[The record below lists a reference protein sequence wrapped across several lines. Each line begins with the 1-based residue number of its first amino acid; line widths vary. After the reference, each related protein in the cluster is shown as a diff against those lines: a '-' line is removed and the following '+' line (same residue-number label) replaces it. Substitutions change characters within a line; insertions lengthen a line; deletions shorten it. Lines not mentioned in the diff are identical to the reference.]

1 MSEQQTLSDYLPTIK
16 EGDKVLLRGSKNII
30 TKHGVAKVTK
40 TQIVINGNKRFK
52 LNDGSEIGGI
62 KYAPLMIVVPTE
74 ENRQAELAGRLER
87 WAKGQFPEA
96 FAKLS
101 TDQQLEIYKSVTAQV
116 AALQGDPLPER

>member
-1 MSEQQTLSDYLPTIK
+1 MSEQQTLSDYLPTVK
-16 EGDKVLLRGSKNII
+16 EGDKVLVRGNRNII

-52 LNDGSEIGGI
+52 LENGSEIGGI
-62 KYAPLMIVVPTE
+62 KYSPLMIVVPTD
-74 ENRQAELAGRLER
+74 ENRQVELAGRLER

-101 TDQQLEIYKSVTAQV
+101 IEQQLEIYKSVTTQV
-116 AALQGDPLPER
+116 AALQSDPLPEG